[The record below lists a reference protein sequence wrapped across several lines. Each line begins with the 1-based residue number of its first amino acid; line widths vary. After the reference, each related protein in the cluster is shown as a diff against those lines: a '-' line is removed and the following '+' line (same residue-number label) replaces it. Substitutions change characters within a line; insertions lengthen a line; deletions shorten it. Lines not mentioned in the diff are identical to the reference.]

1 MLDKILRFSIQ
12 RGGIVILLVLLV
24 AALGVWNFTKLPIDA
39 VPDITNVQVMI
50 NTEAPGFTPLEVEQ
64 RISYPLE
71 TSLAGLP
78 GLVYTRSVSRYG
90 LSQVVAIFGDD
101 TDIYFARQLINERLS
116 ATRSGLPNGLEPEMG
131 PIATGLGEIFMF
143 TVDAEPGAIDT
154 DGSPIT
160 PMDLRAVHDWII
172 RPQLMRVPGVVEVNP
187 IGGYEREIL
196 VAFDPER
203 LLSFGLTQA
212 DVVAGINANNS
223 NREPGLSSAMV
234 PSG

>member
-1 MLDKILRFSIQ
+1 MLDKILRFSIH
-12 RGGIVILLVLLV
+12 RSGVVILLVLAL
-24 AALGVWNFTKLPIDA
+24 AALGAWNFTKLPIDA

-78 GLVYTRSVSRYG
+78 GLAHTRSVSRYG
-90 LSQVVAIFGDD
+90 LSQVVAIFSDD
-101 TDIYFARQLINERLS
+101 TDIYFARQLVNERLS
-116 ATRSGLPNGLEPEMG
+116 AARSKLPSGLEPEMG

-143 TVDAEPGAIDT
+143 TVDAEPGAT
-154 DGSPIT
+154 NEEGKPIT

-196 VAFDPER
+196 VAFDPAR
-203 LLSFGLTQA
+203 LLALAQ
-212 DVVAGINANNS
+212 
-223 NREPGLSSAMV
+223 
-234 PSG
+234 